1 LNITVRTEIDPTGR
15 MAKVMRPGVIGCFY
29 SHYRLWEKCIAL
41 NEPILI
47 FEDDVMFEREYIPVE
62 WQEALLLCTGK
73 DAHMHDFFSSKL
85 YNPSGTPQAVTLPN
99 TSMPGAVGYAIKPEA
114 ARKLVD
120 YYREEYLPADNAMNA
135 FVIKLECHTYLMG
148 RAARAEEGKQSLTAT
163 KLWNKKL

>member
-1 LNITVRTEIDPTGR
+1 
-15 MAKVMRPGVIGCFY
+15 
-29 SHYRLWEKCIAL
+29 
-41 NEPILI
+41 
-47 FEDDVMFEREYIPVE
+47 
-62 WQEALLLCTGK
+62 
-73 DAHMHDFFSSKL
+73 
-85 YNPSGTPQAVTLPN
+85 
-99 TSMPGAVGYAIKPEA
+99 MPGAVGYAIKPEA